1 MGSLEHDSH
10 DVDVAIVGGG
20 AAGLNGALVLA
31 RAGRSVMVI
40 DAGMP
45 RNRFAS
51 HMQGYLSRDGMPP
64 SELLAIGR
72 QEVEGYGGVVIQGEV
87 VAVDADTGSAGERFT
102 LTLAGGSQLTA
113 RRVLVTTG
121 LRDELPEIDG
131 VAERWGKDVLHC
143 PYCHGYEVRDQPLGV
158 IATGPLSVHQGL
170 LIRQWSADL
179 IFFANGMEVAD
190 ADRENM
196 EARGTQIV
204 PGRVRRLV
212 IADDRLTGV
221 ELEDGTIIA
230 RTALFVTAQF
240 VAADSLLAHMG
251 AEIQSNEFASWV
263 IADRMGLTTVPGV
276 WAAGN
281 VADPMAQVI
290 NAAAAGGLAAAAIN
304 MDLVNEDVRDAV
316 TATTTTARRRA
327 PLTFRVG
334 EAGRDAVAVA
344 PVDQDGN
351 SHRCDR

>member
-1 MGSLEHDSH
+1 MKGTLHMTAQHASGVGKASLEHMDSH
-10 DVDVAIVGGG
+10 EVDVDVAIVGGG
-20 AAGLNGALVLA
+20 AAGLSGALVLA

-45 RNRFAS
+45 RNRFAP

-72 QEVEGYGGVVIQGEV
+72 QEVEGYGGVVLQGEV
-87 VAVDADTGSAGERFT
+87 VAVDAGRAGERFT
-102 LTLAGGSQLTA
+102 LTLAGGSRLVA

-158 IATGPLSVHQGL
+158 IATGPLSLHQGL

-190 ADRENM
+190 ADREKM

-230 RTALFVTAQF
+230 RTAIFVAAQF

-316 TATTTTARRRA
+316 TATTTTTTTTARRVGA
-327 PLTFRVG
+327 PL
-334 EAGRDAVAVA
+334 
-344 PVDQDGN
+344 
-351 SHRCDR
+351 SHSA